1 MVEDENEFIQLAAE
15 YINNTNRH
23 LFLTGKAG
31 TGKTTFLTEI
41 RHQTFK
47 NTIVAAPTGIA
58 AINAGGVTLHSLFH
72 LPFGAFYPENVPFK
86 GERVN
91 TPQSV
96 MAQFKMNNTKRK
108 LLRELELLII
118 DEVSMLRADLLDCID
133 LILRHVRRRKMEP
146 FGGLQLLLIGDL
158 HQLPP
163 VVKNHE
169 WELLSSYYPSMYFFD
184 AKALAASTPVHIELE
199 KIYRQSDQQFID
211 ILNRLRH
218 NQLSEKDVEMLNAY
232 YKPDFEPDENDGYIH
247 VTTHNHKAKLVNNQK
262 LINLNG
268 KSYFYKAEITGD
280 FPESMYPAAESLEL
294 KVGAQVMFIKN
305 DSGDEKRFYNGKI
318 GKVKFLSDDAI
329 TIECI
334 EENEEII
341 LEQVSWDN
349 LKYTLNK
356 ESEEIEEKIAGMFT
370 QFPLQLAWA
379 ITVHKSQGL
388 TFDKA
393 ILDLSDVF
401 APGQMYVALSRLR
414 SLDGLVLSTP
424 INKSVFK
431 QNESISEFNSQ
442 KSTYTKLKEGIS
454 ADTKSFLK
462 EFITLAYDF
471 GPVVQELSWHKASF
485 SKEEARSAKQ
495 EYLPWTQELIA
506 KTQALKAV
514 GDKFN
519 AQVSD
524 ILLTNEQD
532 YLTLLNERIV
542 KATTYFL
549 PLVRDIIAIVE
560 EHIEKLSERKRI
572 KGYTR
577 EVKELVSLFTKKEK
591 SIQKAALLVTSI
603 SENRMLTKE
612 KLLSLYPPVSVKT
625 KTEKKKKDKIPTK
638 EISFKL
644 YKQGQSISEIAKE
657 RGFVESTILGH
668 LSQYVATGELD
679 VDKFISSE
687 KLKNIIIVAE
697 KLETLSSGEIK
708 GKLGNEYSYIDIKFA
723 LAHLINQK
731 ETS

>member
-169 WELLSSYYPSMYFFD
+169 WELLSSYYQSMYFFD

-388 TFDKA
+388 TFDRA

-495 EYLPWTQELIA
+495 EYLPWTEELIA
-506 KTQALKAV
+506 KTRALKAV

-519 AQVSD
+519 TQVSD

-723 LAHLINQK
+723 LAHLISQK